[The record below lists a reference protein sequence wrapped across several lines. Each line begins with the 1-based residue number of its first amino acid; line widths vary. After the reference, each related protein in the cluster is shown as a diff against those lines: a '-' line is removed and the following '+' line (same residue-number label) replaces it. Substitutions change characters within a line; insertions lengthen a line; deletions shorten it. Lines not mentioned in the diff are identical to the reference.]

1 MNDFE
6 EGMQLVHALMIAR
19 QGGSQIKP
27 ESIDAHFEDPV
38 AQAVHHQLKRARMQ
52 QVKRVTSAGEIE
64 VETRIIRL
72 QPIVSE
78 IVDPAEAQRGA
89 KMISLGSMIVN
100 YIEDHFDTSRVEIA
114 YHRFELDD
122 LFAELSTIRRTSRRV
137 QIDGTQSPRGWYRS
151 DPRCSLQSYCR
162 GKSSWPH
169 AVLPRDRQSRLLSVA
184 AG

>member
-6 EGMQLVHALMIAR
+6 EGVQLVYALMIAR

-27 ESIDAHFEDPV
+27 KSVHVHFENPV

-52 QVKRVTSAGEIE
+52 QIKRVTSAGEIQI
-64 VETRIIRL
+64 ETRIIRL
-72 QPIVSE
+72 QPVVRE

-100 YIEDHFDTSRVEIA
+100 YIEDHFDTRRVEIV

-122 LFAELSTIRRTSRRV
+122 LFAELSAARVLRVRRKKSDCVVPPIIRQTAIDQNFIVNVRV
-137 QIDGTQSPRGWYRS
+137 
-151 DPRCSLQSYCR
+151 
-162 GKSSWPH
+162 H
-169 AVLPRDRQSRLLSVA
+169 RQ
-184 AG
+184 